1 MIISYTLDNTVP
13 STEQSAMIM
22 DGLDTLSHVALA
34 ETVCFDNYHDAG
46 FGSFRLPSESID
58 ELNTPVTSS
67 SDVSFFD
74 SYDVLPITASA
85 TLEASINIPD
95 RLTET
100 LFGQFRPQVSQ
111 NTTYNTVSSSSS
123 SNNRSSLCSTESA
136 QFPKNYPQHLHY
148 KGTLVTTSVTPTSGN
163 NDAVQNLNLF
173 AQPFFNMLS
182 QTMQGAQVQAQVP
195 QASSCDVT
203 CQQQQQSLIDHQQQ
217 IDFNAI
223 ISTLSDCQQ
232 TGPSSLFSSA
242 PTTPSQQSMA
252 GSPPPD
258 TQQSSC
264 DQFSTG
270 FASPLTSPVTP
281 TSSHTTPEPQ
291 MCSDLDAIEQAFS
304 APPPPPYTAPSIS
317 YCNAMNFP
325 IKHQKAVFSSCSH
338 QQTATSGFC
347 DGNISG
353 LSFPSCTSDSVTAQ
367 QGLPHYQTCDIT
379 YQPQSTSIGANF
391 KCTIQGTVT
400 GLQSHLPDFSALQQ
414 TTVQQRSAS
423 VTPPMYSNVP
433 IKTEPM
439 SDLPN
444 DSYLLPSTSQMTYDQ
459 TSSQKTQLQHG
470 ILNQP
475 YQQSHLKL
483 LPVKP
488 RKYPNRPSKTPPH
501 ERPYPCPVE
510 SCDRRFSRS
519 DELTRHIRI
528 HTGQKPFHCRIC
540 LRSFSRS
547 DHLTTHVRTH
557 TGEKPFSCDSC
568 GRKFARSDEK
578 KRHAKVHLKQKAKK
592 EAKLLA
598 VSVTMPSQTTSSVTL
613 DSLSFGLNSAVTQS
627 DSIIPHV
634 VTTSSL

>member
-1 MIISYTLDNTVP
+1 
-13 STEQSAMIM
+13 M
-22 DGLDTLSHVALA
+22 DGLDTLSQVALA

-46 FGSFRLPSESID
+46 FGPLRLPSESLE

-67 SDVSFFD
+67 ADVFFMD
-74 SYDVLPITASA
+74 SLDPLPITATA
-85 TLEASINIPD
+85 TLEASVNIPD
-95 RLTET
+95 KLTET
-100 LFGQFRPQVSQ
+100 LFGQFRPQSSQ
-111 NTTYNTVSSSSS
+111 SGQCNI
-123 SNNRSSLCSTESA
+123 SNNNNSSRSNLCNTESA

-148 KGTLVTTSVTPTSGN
+148 KGTLVTTSVTPTSTS
-163 NDAVQNLNLF
+163 NDPLQNLNIF
-173 AQPFFNMLS
+173 APLSPFFNILS

-195 QASSCDVT
+195 QASSCDLA
-203 CQQQQQSLIDHQQQ
+203 CPMQQQSMMEQQQQV
-217 IDFNAI
+217 DFNAI
-223 ISTLSDCQQ
+223 ISTLADCQQ
-232 TGPSSLFSSA
+232 NGPSPSSLFSSA

-252 GSPPPD
+252 GSPPPEA
-258 TQQSSC
+258 QHSPC
-264 DQFSTG
+264 DQYSTS
-270 FASPLTSPVTP
+270 FTSPPLTSPVTP
-281 TSSHTTPEPQ
+281 TSNHSTPESP
-291 MCSDLDAIEQAFS
+291 MCNDLDSIEAPFS
-304 APPPPPYTAPSIS
+304 APPPYTAPSIS

-325 IKHQKAVFSSCSH
+325 IKHQKPVFSSCSH
-338 QQTATSGFC
+338 QASATAQFSE
-347 DGNISG
+347 G
-353 LSFPSCTSDSVTAQ
+353 LNFPSCTSGSGNAQ
-367 QGLPHYQTCDIT
+367 QSMPQFQNSDMS
-379 YQPQSTSIGANF
+379 YQPQSSSIGASF
-391 KCTIQGTVT
+391 KCTIQGSVS
-400 GLQSHLPDFSALQQ
+400 QLPNFSALQQQ
-414 TTVQQRSAS
+414 TTVQQRAAS
-423 VTPPMYSNVP
+423 DTQAMYSNVP

-439 SDLPN
+439 SDTSN
-444 DSYLLPSTSQMTYDQ
+444 DSFLLPSHSQIPFDQ
-459 TSSQKTQLQHG
+459 TAQKTQLL
-470 ILNQP
+470 LNQP
-475 YQQSHLKL
+475 YQQGQLKL

-598 VSVTMPSQTTSSVTL
+598 GNNSLPSQTPSVAMDT
-613 DSLSFGLNSAVTQS
+613 SLSYGINTAVTQN
-627 DSIIPHV
+627 DTGIPCV